1 VGLHCCNPTTG
12 KGTTGRC
19 ARRRPTQMPRSPP
32 WNRPSVLYALLIAAN
47 LAARAVP
54 AIVYRW
60 KGYDRLAQ
68 VAATT
73 Q

>member
-1 VGLHCCNPTTG
+1 
-12 KGTTGRC
+12 
-19 ARRRPTQMPRSPP
+19 MPRSPP

-60 KGYDRLAQ
+60 KGCDRLAQ